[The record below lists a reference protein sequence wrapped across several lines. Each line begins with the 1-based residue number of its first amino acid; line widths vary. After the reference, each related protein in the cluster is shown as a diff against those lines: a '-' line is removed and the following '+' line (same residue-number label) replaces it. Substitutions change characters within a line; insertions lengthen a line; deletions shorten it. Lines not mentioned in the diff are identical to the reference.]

1 MRLAI
6 KDIPLVLT
14 VAEAAEILRCEP
26 KTVERYVHAHELLA
40 IQIGREARIRG
51 EDLCEFIAARPL
63 NRLRK
68 RNN

>member
-6 KDIPLVLT
+6 ENIPLVLT
-14 VAEAAEILRCEP
+14 VEEAAELLRCEP
-26 KTVERYVHAHELLA
+26 KTIERYIHSHELSA
-40 IQIGREARIRG
+40 IQIGRSARIRG
-51 EDLCEFIAARPL
+51 EDLAEFVTARPL